1 MDNNWQKII
10 EGYSK
15 KDDQIS
21 VKYIEA
27 VTLSVQEDFKRADV
41 KLITGQIYNNMLNK
55 SNEKLT
61 VGQHIKVG
69 YLTIPSKGWIAMTN
83 GEVDPLGGGGEPSV
97 GIQIDNAAIITPVQ
111 ASKFITD
118 EEIIYV
124 DEEEIAKIVY
134 GKVPNWFYIQGYP
147 CRFVAQ
153 KNTVPTDAEATAI
166 AQSDLS
172 LLPSEYVTMYSA
184 TRKYKFV
191 LQLRSIDL
199 YQSNG
204 DWYLRYAFNG
214 SEIRYDLQND
224 EWVETSRTTI
234 WNDTSVTSRSTM
246 LVPITIDSVYG
257 GIVISD
263 VPYIAGWYARTDY
276 LNYNTTN
283 TTQIVVYPVLVLKN
297 ASTGVLT
304 AKVGSRYTVGN
315 TMFKTNAELIFA
327 QGMTATSEVIEP

>member
-1 MDNNWQKII
+1 MDLKELIDKRVADKLEKEQSIKRVPA
-10 EGYSK
+10 K
-15 KDDQIS
+15 
-21 VKYIEA
+21 V
-27 VTLSVQEDFKRADV
+27 LSVTADYKRADV
-41 KLITGQIYNNMLNK
+41 ELSNGMIQKNMLNK
-55 SNEKLT
+55 SNEVLDI
-61 VGQHIKVG
+61 GQGVYVEYMTMPSSG
-69 YLTIPSKGWIAMTN
+69 YIAMTT
-83 GEVDPLGGGGEPSV
+83 GECRPLGGGEPSV

-111 ASKFITD
+111 ASRFITD

-153 KNTVPTDAEATAI
+153 KSTVPTDAEATAI
-166 AQSDLS
+166 AQADLS

-234 WNDTSVTSRSTM
+234 WNDTNVKDRSTM
-246 LVPITIDSVYG
+246 LVPVTITSNG
-257 GIVISD
+257 GMAVPD
-263 VPYIAGWYARTDY
+263 VPYMVGWYARTDY
-276 LNYNTTN
+276 LQYNTTS
-283 TTQIVVYPVLVLKN
+283 TTQVVLYPILVLKN
-297 ASTGVLT
+297 ASTGALT
-304 AKVGSRYTVGN
+304 AKVGSRNIFEN
-315 TMFKTNAELIFA
+315 TMFKTNAEMIFA

>member
-83 GEVDPLGGGGEPSV
+83 GEADPLGGGESSV

-111 ASKFITD
+111 ASRFITD

-124 DEEEIAKIVY
+124 DEEDIAKIVY
-134 GKVPNWFYIQGYP
+134 GKVPNWFYMQGYP

-153 KNTVPTDAEATAI
+153 KSTVPTDAEATAI
-166 AQSDLS
+166 AQADLS

-214 SEIRYDLQND
+214 SAIRYDLQD
-224 EWVETSRTTI
+224 DDWVETSRETI
-234 WNDTSVTSRSTM
+234 WNDMSVSNRSTM
-246 LVPITIDSVYG
+246 LVPVTITSNG
-257 GIVISD
+257 GMAVPD
-263 VPYIAGWYARTDY
+263 VPYMVGWYAKTDY
-276 LNYNTTN
+276 IQYNTTS
-283 TTQIVVYPVLVLKN
+283 TTQVVLYPILVLKN
-297 ASTGVLT
+297 ASTGALT
-304 AKVGSRYTVGN
+304 AKVGSRNIVEN
-315 TMFKTNAELIFA
+315 TMFKTNAEVIFA

>member
-1 MDNNWQKII
+1 MNLKELIDKRVADKLEKEQNIKRVPA
-10 EGYSK
+10 K
-15 KDDQIS
+15 
-21 VKYIEA
+21 V
-27 VTLSVQEDFKRADV
+27 LSVTADYKRADV
-41 KLITGQIYNNMLNK
+41 ELSNGMIQKNMLNK
-55 SNEKLT
+55 SNEVLD
-61 VGQHIKVG
+61 VGQGVYVEYMTMPSSG
-69 YLTIPSKGWIAMTN
+69 YIAMTT
-83 GEVDPLGGGGEPSV
+83 GECRPLGGGEPSV
-97 GIQIDNAAIITPVQ
+97 GIQIDNAAIITPAM

-166 AQSDLS
+166 AQADLS

-184 TRKYKFV
+184 IRKYKFV

-224 EWVETSRTTI
+224 EWVETSRTNI
-234 WNDTSVTSRSTM
+234 WSDTNVTDRSTM
-246 LVPITIDSVYG
+246 LVPVTITSNEGMAVP
-257 GIVISD
+257 D
-263 VPYIAGWYARTDY
+263 VPYKVGWYAKTDY
-276 LNYNTTN
+276 IQYNTTS
-283 TTQIVVYPVLVLKN
+283 TTQVVLYPILVLKST
-297 ASTGVLT
+297 STGALT
-304 AKVGSRYTVGN
+304 AKVGSRNIFEN

>member
-1 MDNNWQKII
+1 MNLKELIDKRVADKLEKEQSIKRVPA
-10 EGYSK
+10 K
-15 KDDQIS
+15 
-21 VKYIEA
+21 V
-27 VTLSVQEDFKRADV
+27 LSVTADYKRADV
-41 KLITGQIYNNMLNK
+41 ELSNGMIQKNMLNK
-55 SNEKLT
+55 SNEVLD
-61 VGQHIKVG
+61 VGQGVYVEYMTMPSSG
-69 YLTIPSKGWIAMTN
+69 YIAMTT
-83 GEVDPLGGGGEPSV
+83 GECRPLGGGEPSV

-118 EEIIYV
+118 EEIIYA

-153 KNTVPTDAEATAI
+153 RSTVPTDAEATAI
-166 AQSDLS
+166 AQADLS

-234 WNDTSVTSRSTM
+234 WSDTSVSGRSTM
-246 LVPITIDSVYG
+246 LVPVTVTSNG
-257 GIVISD
+257 GMAVPD
-263 VPYIAGWYARTDY
+263 VPYIVGWYARVDY
-276 LNYNTTN
+276 LQYNTTS
-283 TTQIVVYPVLVLKN
+283 TTQVILYPILVLKN
-297 ASTGVLT
+297 ASTGALT
-304 AKVGSRYTVGN
+304 AKVGSRYTAGN
-315 TMFKTNAELIFA
+315 TMFKTNAEMIFA

>member
-1 MDNNWQKII
+1 MNLKELIDKRVADKLEKEQSIKRVPA
-10 EGYSK
+10 K
-15 KDDQIS
+15 
-21 VKYIEA
+21 V
-27 VTLSVQEDFKRADV
+27 LSVTADYKRADV
-41 KLITGQIYNNMLNK
+41 ELSNGMIQKNMLNK
-55 SNEKLT
+55 SNEVLD
-61 VGQHIKVG
+61 VGQGVYVEYMTMPSSG
-69 YLTIPSKGWIAMTN
+69 YIAMTT
-83 GEVDPLGGGGEPSV
+83 GECRPLGGGEPSV

-118 EEIIYV
+118 EEIIYA

-153 KNTVPTDAEATAI
+153 RSTVPTDAEATAI
-166 AQSDLS
+166 AQADLS
-172 LLPSEYVTMYSA
+172 LLPSEYVMMYSA

-234 WNDTSVTSRSTM
+234 WNDTDVTRRSTM
-246 LVPITIDSVYG
+246 LVPVTVTSNG
-257 GIVISD
+257 GMAVPD
-263 VPYIAGWYARTDY
+263 VPYMVGWYARTDY
-276 LNYNTTN
+276 LQYNTTS
-283 TTQIVVYPVLVLKN
+283 TTQVVLYPILVLKST
-297 ASTGVLT
+297 STGALT
-304 AKVGSRYTVGN
+304 AKVGSRNIFEN

>member
-1 MDNNWQKII
+1 MTMPSS
-10 EGYSK
+10 GY
-15 KDDQIS
+15 
-21 VKYIEA
+21 
-27 VTLSVQEDFKRADV
+27 
-41 KLITGQIYNNMLNK
+41 
-55 SNEKLT
+55 
-61 VGQHIKVG
+61 
-69 YLTIPSKGWIAMTN
+69 IAMTT
-83 GEVDPLGGGGEPSV
+83 GECRPLGGGEPSV

-111 ASKFITD
+111 ASRFITD
-118 EEIIYV
+118 EEIIYA

-153 KNTVPTDAEATAI
+153 RSAVPTDAEATAI
-166 AQSDLS
+166 AQADLS

-234 WNDTSVTSRSTM
+234 WNDMSVSDRSTM
-246 LVPITIDSVYG
+246 LVPVTVTSKG
-257 GIVISD
+257 GMAVPD
-263 VPYIAGWYARTDY
+263 VPYMVGWYAKTDY
-276 LNYNTTN
+276 IQYNTTSK
-283 TTQIVVYPVLVLKN
+283 TQVVLYPILVLKN
-297 ASTGVLT
+297 ASTGALT
-304 AKVGSRYTVGN
+304 AKVGSRNIFEN
-315 TMFKTNAELIFA
+315 TMFKTNAEMIFA

>member
-1 MDNNWQKII
+1 MNLKELIDKRVADKLEKEQSIKRVPA
-10 EGYSK
+10 K
-15 KDDQIS
+15 
-21 VKYIEA
+21 V
-27 VTLSVQEDFKRADV
+27 LSETADYKRADV
-41 KLITGQIYNNMLNK
+41 ELSNGMIQKNMLNK
-55 SNEKLT
+55 SNEVLD
-61 VGQHIKVG
+61 VGQGVYVEYMTMPSSG
-69 YLTIPSKGWIAMTN
+69 YIAMTT
-83 GEVDPLGGGGEPSV
+83 GECRPLGGGEPSV

-118 EEIIYV
+118 EEVIYA

-153 KNTVPTDAEATAI
+153 RSTVPTDAEATAI
-166 AQSDLS
+166 AQADLS

-199 YQSNG
+199 DQSNG

-234 WNDTSVTSRSTM
+234 WNDDNVRDRSTM

-297 ASTGVLT
+297 ASTGALT
-304 AKVGSRYTVGN
+304 AKIGSRPFYDR
-315 TMFKTNAELIFA
+315 TMFKTNAEVIFA

>member
-1 MDNNWQKII
+1 MNLKELIDKRVADKLEKEQSIKRVPA
-10 EGYSK
+10 K
-15 KDDQIS
+15 
-21 VKYIEA
+21 V
-27 VTLSVQEDFKRADV
+27 LSVTADYKRADV
-41 KLITGQIYNNMLNK
+41 ELSNGMIQKNMLNK
-55 SNEKLT
+55 SNEVLD
-61 VGQHIKVG
+61 VGQGVYVEYMTMPSSG
-69 YLTIPSKGWIAMTN
+69 YIAMTT
-83 GEVDPLGGGGEPSV
+83 GECRPLGGGEPSV

-153 KNTVPTDAEATAI
+153 RSSVPTDAEATAI
-166 AQSDLS
+166 AQADLS
-172 LLPSEYVTMYSA
+172 LLPSEYVTMHSA
-184 TRKYKFV
+184 IRKYKFV

-224 EWVETSRTTI
+224 EWVETSRTNI

-246 LVPITIDSVYG
+246 LVPVTITSNG
-257 GIVISD
+257 GMAVPD
-263 VPYIAGWYARTDY
+263 VPYMVGWYARVDY
-276 LNYNTTN
+276 LQYNTTS
-283 TTQIVVYPVLVLKN
+283 TTQVVLYPILVLKN
-297 ASTGVLT
+297 ASTGALT
-304 AKVGSRYTVGN
+304 AKVGSRYTAGN

>member
-10 EGYSK
+10 EGYAK

-41 KLITGQIYNNMLNK
+41 KLITGQIQNNMLNK

-83 GEVDPLGGGGEPSV
+83 GEADPLGGGEPSV

-118 EEIIYV
+118 EEVIYV

-153 KNTVPTDAEATAI
+153 RSTVPTDAEATAI

-172 LLPSEYVTMYSA
+172 LLPSEYVTMSSA

-199 YQSNG
+199 YQSSG

-224 EWVETSRTTI
+224 DWVETSRTTI
-234 WNDTSVTSRSTM
+234 WNDMNVRDRSTM
-246 LVPITIDSVYG
+246 LVPVTVTSNG
-257 GIVISD
+257 GMAVPD
-263 VPYIAGWYARTDY
+263 VPYMVGWYARTDY
-276 LNYNTTN
+276 LQYNTTS
-283 TTQIVVYPVLVLKN
+283 TTQVVLYPILVLKN
-297 ASTGVLT
+297 ASTGALT
-304 AKVGSRYTVGN
+304 AKVGSRYTARN
-315 TMFKTNAELIFA
+315 TMFKTNAEVIFA

>member
-1 MDNNWQKII
+1 MNLKELIDKRVADKLEKEQSIKRVPA
-10 EGYSK
+10 K
-15 KDDQIS
+15 
-21 VKYIEA
+21 V
-27 VTLSVQEDFKRADV
+27 LSVTADYKRADV
-41 KLITGQIYNNMLNK
+41 ELSNGMIQKNMLNK
-55 SNEKLT
+55 SNEALDI
-61 VGQHIKVG
+61 GQGVYVEYMTMPSSG
-69 YLTIPSKGWIAMTN
+69 YIAMTT
-83 GEVDPLGGGGEPSV
+83 GECRPLGGGEPSV

-118 EEIIYV
+118 EEIIYA

-153 KNTVPTDAEATAI
+153 RSTVPTDAEATAI
-166 AQSDLS
+166 AQADLS

-224 EWVETSRTTI
+224 EWVETSRKNI
-234 WNDTSVTSRSTM
+234 WSDTNVTSRSTM
-246 LVPITIDSVYG
+246 LVPVIITSNG
-257 GIVISD
+257 GMTVPD
-263 VPYIAGWYARTDY
+263 VPYMVGWYARVDY
-276 LNYNTTN
+276 LQYNTTS
-283 TTQIVVYPVLVLKN
+283 TTQVILYPILVLKN
-297 ASTGVLT
+297 ASTGALT
-304 AKVGSRYTVGN
+304 AKVGSRNTAGN
-315 TMFKTNAELIFA
+315 TMFKTNAEMIFA

>member
-83 GEVDPLGGGGEPSV
+83 GEADPLGGGEPSV

-118 EEIIYV
+118 EEIIYA

-153 KNTVPTDAEATAI
+153 RSTVPTDAEATAI
-166 AQSDLS
+166 AQADLS
-172 LLPSEYVTMYSA
+172 LLPSEYVTMSSA
-184 TRKYKFV
+184 ARKYKFV

-224 EWVETSRTTI
+224 EWVETSRKTI
-234 WNDTSVTSRSTM
+234 WSDTNVTNRSTM
-246 LVPITIDSVYG
+246 LVPVTITSNG
-257 GIVISD
+257 GMAVPD
-263 VPYIAGWYARTDY
+263 VPYMVGWYARVDY
-276 LNYNTTN
+276 LQYNTTS
-283 TTQIVVYPVLVLKN
+283 TTQVVLYPILVLKN
-297 ASTGVLT
+297 ASTGALT
-304 AKVGSRYTVGN
+304 AKVGSRNISEN

>member
-1 MDNNWQKII
+1 M
-10 EGYSK
+10 
-15 KDDQIS
+15 
-21 VKYIEA
+21 
-27 VTLSVQEDFKRADV
+27 
-41 KLITGQIYNNMLNK
+41 
-55 SNEKLT
+55 
-61 VGQHIKVG
+61 
-69 YLTIPSKGWIAMTN
+69 
-83 GEVDPLGGGGEPSV
+83 

-118 EEIIYV
+118 EEIIYA

-153 KNTVPTDAEATAI
+153 RSTVPTDAEATAI
-166 AQSDLS
+166 AQADLS

-234 WNDTSVTSRSTM
+234 WSDTSVSGRSTM
-246 LVPITIDSVYG
+246 LVPVTVTSNG
-257 GIVISD
+257 GMAVPD
-263 VPYIAGWYARTDY
+263 VPYIVGWYARVDY
-276 LNYNTTN
+276 LQYNTTS
-283 TTQIVVYPVLVLKN
+283 TTQVILYPILVLKN
-297 ASTGVLT
+297 ASTGALT
-304 AKVGSRYTVGN
+304 AKVGSRYTAGN
-315 TMFKTNAELIFA
+315 TMFKTNAEMIFA

>member
-1 MDNNWQKII
+1 MDLKELIDKRVADKLEKEQSIKRVPA
-10 EGYSK
+10 K
-15 KDDQIS
+15 
-21 VKYIEA
+21 V
-27 VTLSVQEDFKRADV
+27 LSVTADYKRADV
-41 KLITGQIYNNMLNK
+41 ELSNGMIQKNMLNK
-55 SNEKLT
+55 SNEVLDI
-61 VGQHIKVG
+61 GQGVYVEYMTMPSSG
-69 YLTIPSKGWIAMTN
+69 YIAMAT
-83 GEVDPLGGGGEPSV
+83 GECRPLGGGEPSV

-111 ASKFITD
+111 ASRFITD

-124 DEEEIAKIVY
+124 DEGKIAKIVY

-153 KNTVPTDAEATAI
+153 RSTVPTDAEATAI
-166 AQSDLS
+166 AQADLS

-234 WNDTSVTSRSTM
+234 WNDTNVKDRSTM
-246 LVPITIDSVYG
+246 LVPVTITSNG
-257 GIVISD
+257 GMAVPD
-263 VPYIAGWYARTDY
+263 VPYMVGWYARTDY
-276 LNYNTTN
+276 LQYNTTS
-283 TTQIVVYPVLVLKN
+283 TTQVVLYPILVLKN
-297 ASTGVLT
+297 ASTGALT
-304 AKVGSRYTVGN
+304 AKVGSRNIFEN
-315 TMFKTNAELIFA
+315 TMFKTNAEMIFA

>member
-1 MDNNWQKII
+1 MNLKELIDKRVADKLEKEQSIKRVPA
-10 EGYSK
+10 K
-15 KDDQIS
+15 
-21 VKYIEA
+21 V
-27 VTLSVQEDFKRADV
+27 LSVTADYKRADV
-41 KLITGQIYNNMLNK
+41 ELSNGMIQKNMLNK
-55 SNEKLT
+55 SNEVLD
-61 VGQHIKVG
+61 VGQGVYVEYMTMPSSG
-69 YLTIPSKGWIAMTN
+69 YIAMAT
-83 GEVDPLGGGGEPSV
+83 GECRPLGGGEPSM

-118 EEIIYV
+118 EEVIYV

-153 KNTVPTDAEATAI
+153 RSTVPTDAEATAI
-166 AQSDLS
+166 AQADLS

-234 WNDTSVTSRSTM
+234 WNDMSVSDRSTM
-246 LVPITIDSVYG
+246 LVPVTVTSNG
-257 GIVISD
+257 GMAVPD
-263 VPYIAGWYARTDY
+263 VPYMVGWYARTDY
-276 LNYNTTN
+276 IQYNTTSK
-283 TTQIVVYPVLVLKN
+283 TQVVLYPILVLKN
-297 ASTGVLT
+297 ASTGALT
-304 AKVGSRYTVGN
+304 AKVGSRNIVEN
-315 TMFKTNAELIFA
+315 TMFKTNAEMIFA

>member
-10 EGYSK
+10 EGYAK

-41 KLITGQIYNNMLNK
+41 KLITGQIQNNMLNK

-83 GEVDPLGGGGEPSV
+83 GEADPLGGGGEPSV

-118 EEIIYV
+118 EEVIYV

-153 KNTVPTDAEATAI
+153 RSAVPTDAEATAI
-166 AQSDLS
+166 AQADLS
-172 LLPSEYVTMYSA
+172 LLPSEYVTMSSA
-184 TRKYKFV
+184 TRKYKYV

-199 YQSNG
+199 YQSSG

-224 EWVETSRTTI
+224 DWVETSRTTI
-234 WNDTSVTSRSTM
+234 WSDTNVTSRSTM
-246 LVPITIDSVYG
+246 LVPVTITSNG
-257 GIVISD
+257 GMAVPD

-304 AKVGSRYTVGN
+304 AKVGSRAFYGS
-315 TMFKTNAELIFA
+315 TMFKTNAEVIFA